1 MVATKVVT
9 TKTDESGTQVV
20 HTHQKVRTWMQ
31 VVVSLIMLSAGIL
44 ILTAPNFIFRHNF
57 DEATK
62 RFAAGWIGAII
73 GYWLS

>member
-1 MVATKVVT
+1 
-9 TKTDESGTQVV
+9 
-20 HTHQKVRTWMQ
+20 MQ
-31 VVVSLIMLSAGIL
+31 VIVSGIMLVSGIL
-44 ILTAPNFIFRHNF
+44 ILSAPHRILPHTF